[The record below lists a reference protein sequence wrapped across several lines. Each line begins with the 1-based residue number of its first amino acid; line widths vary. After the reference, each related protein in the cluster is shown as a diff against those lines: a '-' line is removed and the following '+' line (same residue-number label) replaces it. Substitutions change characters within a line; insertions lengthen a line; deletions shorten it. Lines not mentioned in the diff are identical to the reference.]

1 MQALFKTPSGI
12 DQEAYRFKIKPY
24 QCESCGEIFHR
35 LNSFHL
41 HNKMYP
47 ARCPTTAEMR
57 ENNLD
62 INEQGYWIVVP
73 PKKPFETIETETGEI
88 LGTCFKC
95 SETKPLEEFPRTK
108 YGVRQKQCK
117 ACFQQLQQERFNER
131 KAARQADKA
140 AA

>member
-1 MQALFKTPSGI
+1 MQALFKTPTGI

-62 INEQGYWIVVP
+62 TNEQGYWIVVT
-73 PKKPFETIETETGEI
+73 PKVFETIDEDGEI
-88 LGTCFKC
+88 FGTCFKC
-95 SETKPLEEFPRTK
+95 SETKPLEDFPRTK

>member
-12 DQEAYRFKIKPY
+12 DLEAYRYKIKPY

-41 HNKMYP
+41 HNKMYS

-62 INEQGYWIVVP
+62 TNAEGYWIVVS
-73 PKKPFETIETETGEI
+73 PKVFETTDEDGQIF
-88 LGTCFKC
+88 GTCYKC

-131 KAARQADKA
+131 KAARQADRQA
-140 AA
+140 A